1 MESTRYDTSRKN
13 AALVVA
19 MVSSFLTPF
28 TGAALNIALP
38 AIGAEFGIDATL
50 LGWIGTSY
58 LLAAAIF
65 LVPFGKI
72 ADMVGRKRIFLLGIS
87 TFTLSCALIVL
98 APSTGFLLAARVIQ
112 GTGAAMI
119 FGTSIAILTSY
130 FPPHERGQALGMS
143 VAATYAGLSVGPFLG
158 GVLVQNLGWRSVMI
172 ATIPIGLLS
181 IALFVWKLGGDW
193 GGAPGDRLD
202 LVGSLIYGVSLAGL
216 MYGLRLLPETTGG
229 WVVLAGIVGIGAF
242 VWWETRA
249 ANPVVNVRLFVGNR
263 AFTFSNLS
271 ALINYS
277 ATAAVSFFLSLY
289 LQYIKGFD
297 PQTAGIVLL
306 AQPIVMAVVS
316 PLAGRLSD
324 RIESRVIASIGMALT
339 GFSLALLAF
348 LGSSTPIVF
357 IVIAQLLLGLGY
369 ALFSSPNM
377 NAIMGSVESAHY
389 GIASAMVGTM
399 RLIGQMLSMGIAAL
413 ILAVVVGPM
422 QITPERYADF
432 VTATRVAFGVFAAF
446 CVGGVLASL
455 ARGKIHGVEA
465 DEA

>member
-1 MESTRYDTSRKN
+1 MESSHYNTSRKN
-13 AALVVA
+13 AALAVA

-28 TGAALNIALP
+28 MVAALNIALP
-38 AIGAEFGIDATL
+38 AIGEEFGIDAAL
-50 LGWIGTSY
+50 LGWVGTSY

-72 ADMVGRKRIFLLGIS
+72 ADMVGRKRIFLAGIS
-87 TFTLSCALIVL
+87 TFTLACALVVL
-98 APSTGFLLAARVIQ
+98 APSTGFLLAVRAVQ
-112 GTGAAMI
+112 GIGAAMI

-130 FPPHERGQALGMS
+130 FPRHERGQALGLS
-143 VAATYAGLSVGPFLG
+143 VASTYAGLSIGPFLG

-193 GGAPGDRLD
+193 EGIPGERLD
-202 LVGSLIYGVSLAGL
+202 LVGSGIYGVSLAGL
-216 MYGLRLLPETTGG
+216 MYGLRLLPDATGG
-229 WVVLAGIVGIGAF
+229 WVVLAGVLGIAGF

-249 ANPVVNVRLFVGNR
+249 PNPVLNVRLFVGNR
-263 AFTFSNLS
+263 AFAFSNLS

-289 LQYIKGFD
+289 LQYVKGFD
-297 PQTAGIVLL
+297 PQVAGVVLL

-348 LGSSTPIVF
+348 LGESTPTAYV
-357 IVIAQLLLGLGY
+357 VAAQLLLGLGY
-369 ALFSSPNM
+369 AMFSSPNM

-399 RLIGQMLSMGIAAL
+399 RLIGQMLSMGVAAL
-413 ILAVVVGPM
+413 ILAVVVGPV

-432 VTATRVAFGVFAAF
+432 VTAMRVAFAVFAAF
-446 CVGGVLASL
+446 CVGGVFASL
-455 ARGKIHGVEA
+455 ARGSIHTTGVDQA
-465 DEA
+465 